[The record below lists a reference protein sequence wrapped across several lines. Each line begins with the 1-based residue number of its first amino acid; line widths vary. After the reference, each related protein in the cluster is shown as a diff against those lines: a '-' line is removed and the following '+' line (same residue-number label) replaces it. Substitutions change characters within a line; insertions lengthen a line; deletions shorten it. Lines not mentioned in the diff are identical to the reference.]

1 MENAFGQ
8 PQTVVVL
15 GGSSD
20 IAREVTKKLCGAR
33 ARTVVL
39 AGRNESLLSEAA
51 KEASNAGATA
61 THTITFDAQDVTSAE
76 TAVAQSF
83 AAVGA
88 PVDLVIIA
96 VGLLGEQMLD
106 ENDPAAA
113 ARMSIVNYAWPVTAL
128 AALRQRMIAQGSGRI
143 VVISSVAGI
152 RVRRGSYLYSGA
164 KAGLDR
170 LCEGLA
176 DSLIGT
182 GVTLQIVRPGFVHT
196 KMTAGLKPAPFSVDA
211 ERVAKDILR
220 GLGTPAR
227 IIYSPS
233 IMKWLFALLRHL
245 PAPLW
250 RKINEDR

>member
-20 IAREVTKKLCGAR
+20 IAREVTKKLCAAR

-39 AGRNESLLSEAA
+39 AGRNESLLKEAA
-51 KEASNAGATA
+51 QEAASAGATT
-61 THTITFDAQDVTSAE
+61 THLVTFDAQDVTSAE
-76 TAVAQSF
+76 STVAQSF
-83 AAVGA
+83 AAIGA
-88 PVDLVIIA
+88 PVDLAIIA
-96 VGLLGEQMLD
+96 VGLLGDQLLD
-106 ENDPAAA
+106 ENDPVAA

-128 AALRQRMIAQGSGRI
+128 AALRQRMVAQGSGRI

-211 ERVAKDILR
+211 ERVAQDIVS
-220 GLGTPAR
+220 GLGTPALV
-227 IIYSPS
+227 IYSPS
-233 IMKWLFALLRHL
+233 IMKWLFAILRHL

-250 RKINEDR
+250 RKINEER

>member
-20 IAREVTKKLCGAR
+20 IAREVTKQLCAAR

-39 AGRNESLLSEAA
+39 AGRNETLLSEAA
-51 KEASNAGATA
+51 KESASAGATA
-61 THTITFDAQDVTSAE
+61 THIVTFDAQDVASAE
-76 TAVAQSF
+76 TAVSQSF
-83 AAVGA
+83 AAIGA

-96 VGLLGEQMLD
+96 VGLLGDQLLD
-106 ENDPAAA
+106 ENDPEAA

-182 GVTLQIVRPGFVHT
+182 GVSVQIVRPGFVHT
-196 KMTAGLKPAPFSVDA
+196 KMTTGLKPAPFSVDA
-211 ERVAKDILR
+211 QRVAKDILH

-227 IIYSPS
+227 VIYSPS

>member
-20 IAREVTKKLCGAR
+20 IAREVTKKLCAAR

-39 AGRNESLLSEAA
+39 AGRNESLLKEAA
-51 KEASNAGATA
+51 QEAASAGATT
-61 THTITFDAQDVTSAE
+61 THLVTFDAQDVTSAE
-76 TAVAQSF
+76 STVAQSF
-83 AAVGA
+83 AAIGA

-96 VGLLGEQMLD
+96 VGLLGDQLLD
-106 ENDPAAA
+106 ENDPVAA

-128 AALRQRMIAQGSGRI
+128 AALRQRMVAQGSGRI

-211 ERVAKDILR
+211 ERVAQDIVS
-220 GLGTPAR
+220 GLGTPALVV
-227 IIYSPS
+227 YSPS
-233 IMKWLFALLRHL
+233 IMKWLFAILRHL

-250 RKINEDR
+250 RKINEER

>member
-15 GGSSD
+15 GGTSD

-39 AGRNESLLSEAA
+39 AGRNESLLKEAA
-51 KEASNAGATA
+51 QEAESAGATT
-61 THTITFDAQDVTSAE
+61 THLVTFDAQDVSSAE
-76 TAVAQSF
+76 AAVAQSF

-96 VGLLGEQMLD
+96 VGLLGDQLHD
-106 ENDPAAA
+106 ENDSVAA

-128 AALRQRMIAQGSGRI
+128 AALRQRMVAQGSGRI
-143 VVISSVAGI
+143 VVISSLSGI
-152 RVRRGSYLYSGA
+152 RVRRGTYLYSGA

-182 GVTLQIVRPGFVHT
+182 GVTVQVVRPGFVHT
-196 KMTAGLKPAPFSVDA
+196 TMTTGLKPAPFAVDA
-211 ERVAKDILR
+211 ERVAKDIVN
-220 GLGTPAR
+220 GLSTPAR
-227 IIYSPS
+227 VIYSPS
-233 IMKWLFALLRHL
+233 ITKWVFAILRHL

-250 RKINEDR
+250 RKVNEAR

>member
-20 IAREVTKKLCGAR
+20 IAREVTKKLCAAR

-39 AGRNESLLSEAA
+39 AGRNESLLKEAA
-51 KEASNAGATA
+51 REAASAGATT
-61 THTITFDAQDVTSAE
+61 THLVTFDAQDVTSAE
-76 TAVAQSF
+76 STVAQSF
-83 AAVGA
+83 AAIGA
-88 PVDLVIIA
+88 PVDLAIIA
-96 VGLLGEQMLD
+96 VGLLGDQLLD
-106 ENDPAAA
+106 ENDPVAA

-128 AALRQRMIAQGSGRI
+128 AALRQRMVAQGSGRI

-211 ERVAKDILR
+211 ERVAQDIVS
-220 GLGTPAR
+220 GLGTPALV
-227 IIYSPS
+227 IYSPS
-233 IMKWLFALLRHL
+233 IMKWLFAILRHL

-250 RKINEDR
+250 RKINEER

>member
-1 MENAFGQ
+1 
-8 PQTVVVL
+8 
-15 GGSSD
+15 
-20 IAREVTKKLCGAR
+20 
-33 ARTVVL
+33 
-39 AGRNESLLSEAA
+39 
-51 KEASNAGATA
+51 
-61 THTITFDAQDVTSAE
+61 
-76 TAVAQSF
+76 
-83 AAVGA
+83 
-88 PVDLVIIA
+88 
-96 VGLLGEQMLD
+96 
-106 ENDPAAA
+106 
-113 ARMSIVNYAWPVTAL
+113 MSIVNYAWPVTAL
-128 AALRQRMIAQGSGRI
+128 AALRQRMVAQGSGRI

-196 KMTAGLKPAPFSVDA
+196 KMTTGLKPAPFSVDA
-211 ERVAKDILR
+211 ERVAEDIVS
-220 GLGTPAR
+220 GLGSPAR
-227 IIYSPS
+227 VIYSPS

>member
-1 MENAFGQ
+1 L
-8 PQTVVVL
+8 VV
-15 GGSSD
+15 
-20 IAREVTKKLCGAR
+20 
-33 ARTVVL
+33 
-39 AGRNESLLSEAA
+39 
-51 KEASNAGATA
+51 
-61 THTITFDAQDVTSAE
+61 
-76 TAVAQSF
+76 
-83 AAVGA
+83 
-88 PVDLVIIA
+88 IA
-96 VGLLGEQMLD
+96 VGLLGEQLLD

-128 AALRQRMIAQGSGRI
+128 AALRQRMVAQGSGRI

-211 ERVAKDILR
+211 ERVAKDIVS
-220 GLGTPAR
+220 GLGTSALV
-227 IIYSPS
+227 IYSPS
-233 IMKWLFALLRHL
+233 VMKWLFAILRHL

-250 RKINEDR
+250 RKINEER

>member
-20 IAREVTKKLCGAR
+20 IAREVTKKLCAAR

-39 AGRNESLLSEAA
+39 AGRNESLLKEAA
-51 KEASNAGATA
+51 QEAESAGATA
-61 THTITFDAQDVTSAE
+61 THLVTFDAQDVTSAE
-76 TAVAQSF
+76 SAVAASF

-96 VGLLGEQMLD
+96 VGLLGEQLLD

-113 ARMSIVNYAWPVTAL
+113 ARMAIVNYAWPVTAL
-128 AALRQRMIAQGSGRI
+128 AALRQRMVAQGSGRI

-182 GVTLQIVRPGFVHT
+182 GVTVQIVRPGFVHT
-196 KMTAGLKPAPFSVDA
+196 KMTTGLKPAPFSVDA
-211 ERVAKDILR
+211 ERVAKDIVS
-220 GLGTPAR
+220 GLGTPALVV
-227 IIYSPS
+227 YSPS
-233 IMKWLFALLRHL
+233 IMKWLFAILRHL

-250 RKINEDR
+250 RKINEER

>member
-20 IAREVTKKLCGAR
+20 IAREVTKKLCAAR

-39 AGRNESLLSEAA
+39 AGRNESLLKEAA
-51 KEASNAGATA
+51 EEAKSAGATS
-61 THTITFDAQDVTSAE
+61 THLVTFDAQDVTSAE
-76 TAVAQSF
+76 SAVVESF
-83 AAVGA
+83 AAIGA

-96 VGLLGEQMLD
+96 VGLLGDQLLD
-106 ENDPAAA
+106 EDDPAAA
-113 ARMSIVNYAWPVTAL
+113 ARMAIVNYAWPVTAL
-128 AALRQRMIAQGSGRI
+128 AALRQRMVTQGSGRI

-196 KMTAGLKPAPFSVDA
+196 KMTTGLKPAPFSVDA
-211 ERVAKDILR
+211 ERVAKDIVS
-220 GLGTPAR
+220 GLGTPALVV
-227 IIYSPS
+227 YSPS
-233 IMKWLFALLRHL
+233 IMKWLFAILRHL

-250 RKINEDR
+250 RKINEER

>member
-20 IAREVTKKLCGAR
+20 IARELTTKLCAER

-39 AGRNESLLSEAA
+39 AGRNEQLLNEAA
-51 KEASNAGATA
+51 AEAQRAGATL
-61 THTITFDAQDVTSAE
+61 TPIVRFDAEDVTSAE
-76 TAVAQSF
+76 RAVRESF
-83 AAVGA
+83 EAVGA
-88 PVDLVIIA
+88 PVDLVVIA
-96 VGLLGEQMLD
+96 VGLLGNQEVD

-113 ARMSIVNYAWPVTAL
+113 ARMSIVNYAWPVSAL
-128 AALRQRMIAQGSGRI
+128 AALRERMIAQGAGRI

-170 LCEGLA
+170 LCEGYA

-196 KMTAGLKPAPFSVDA
+196 KMTTGMKPAPFSVDA
-211 ERVAKDILR
+211 TKVASDIVAGMR
-220 GLGTPAR
+220 TPQR
-227 IIYSPS
+227 IIYTPG
-233 IMKWLFALLRHL
+233 IMKWLFAILRHL

>member
-1 MENAFGQ
+1 
-8 PQTVVVL
+8 
-15 GGSSD
+15 
-20 IAREVTKKLCGAR
+20 
-33 ARTVVL
+33 VVL
-39 AGRNESLLSEAA
+39 AGRNEALLREAA
-51 KEASNAGATA
+51 QEAEGAGATT
-61 THTITFDAQDVTSAE
+61 THLVTFDAQDVASAE
-76 TAVAQSF
+76 TAVAASF

-96 VGLLGEQMLD
+96 VGLLGDQLLD
-106 ENDPAAA
+106 ENEPAAA
-113 ARMSIVNYAWPVTAL
+113 ARMAIVNYAWPVTAL
-128 AALRQRMIAQGSGRI
+128 AALRQRMVAQGSGRI

-196 KMTAGLKPAPFSVDA
+196 KMTTGLKPAPFSVDV
-211 ERVAKDILR
+211 ERVATDIVN
-220 GLGTPAR
+220 GLGTTDR
-227 IIYSPS
+227 VIYSPS
-233 IMKWLFALLRHL
+233 IMKWLFAVLRHL

-250 RKINEDR
+250 RKINEER

>member
-8 PQTVVVL
+8 PQTLIVL

-20 IAREVTKKLCGAR
+20 IAREVTKKLCAS
-33 ARTVVL
+33 RTRSVVL
-39 AGRNESLLSEAA
+39 AGRNPELLAEAA
-51 KEASNAGATA
+51 TEATSAGATS
-61 THTITFDAQDVTSAE
+61 THVVTFDAQDVSSAE
-76 TAVAQSF
+76 TAVAASF

-88 PVDLVIIA
+88 PVDLVVIA
-96 VGLLGEQMLD
+96 VGLLGDQLLD
-106 ENDPAAA
+106 ENDPVAA

-128 AALRQRMIAQGSGRI
+128 AALRQRMIDQGAGRI

-170 LCEGLA
+170 LCEGFA

-196 KMTAGLKPAPFSVDA
+196 KMTAGMKAAPFSVNA
-211 ERVAKDILR
+211 EQVADDIINGLR
-220 GLGTPAR
+220 TPAR
-227 IIYSPS
+227 VIYAPAV
-233 IMKWLFALLRHL
+233 MKWLFAIMRHL

-250 RKINEDR
+250 RKVNEGR

>member
-20 IAREVTKKLCGAR
+20 IAREVTKKLCAAR

-39 AGRNESLLSEAA
+39 AGRNPELLAEAA
-51 KEASNAGATA
+51 TEASSAGATS
-61 THTITFDAQDVTSAE
+61 THVVRFDAEDVNSAE
-76 TAVAQSF
+76 TAVAESF

-88 PVDLVIIA
+88 PVDLVVIA
-96 VGLLGEQMLD
+96 VGLLGDQLLD

-128 AALRQRMIAQGSGRI
+128 AALRHRMIAQGAGRI

-170 LCEGLA
+170 LCEGFA

-196 KMTAGLKPAPFSVDA
+196 KMTAGMKAAPFSVSA
-211 ERVAKDILR
+211 EQVADDIINGLR
-220 GLGTPAR
+220 TPAR
-227 IIYSPS
+227 VIYTPAV
-233 IMKWLFALLRHL
+233 MKWLFAIMRHL

-250 RKINEDR
+250 RKVNEGR